1 MRNIFLPHAIEKP
14 RVSMRAFVLGAVS
27 LALAIIPGFAGAELK
42 KSGNPLAGWHIYSE
56 ADSMT
61 DELSCVALFNDK
73 KEIQLTRHSL
83 ALNYRGRG
91 GIQGYKL
98 RFDVAEP
105 MEMMIPSDAE
115 QRIGAVVIK
124 GEMFERILS
133 AKRLRVQALTF
144 SSVADDDI
152 DLTGVKPAIARMQE
166 MGCK

>member
-73 KEIQLTRHSL
+73 KRYSSLDTRWLLT
-83 ALNYRGRG
+83 
-91 GIQGYKL
+91 I
-98 RFDVAEP
+98 E
-105 MEMMIPSDAE
+105 
-115 QRIGAVVIK
+115 
-124 GEMFERILS
+124 GEEVSKVTSFGSM
-133 AKRLRVQALTF
+133 
-144 SSVADDDI
+144 
-152 DLTGVKPAIARMQE
+152 
-166 MGCK
+166 